1 MQVLEI
7 SLVINC
13 DGLHAAKTSLD
24 DFVFVIFYGNFY
36 RISNLTTAEKRTYR
50 AKF

>member
-24 DFVFVIFYGNFY
+24 DFFVIFYGNFY
-36 RISNLTTAEKRTYR
+36 RISNLTTGEKRTL
-50 AKF
+50 

>member
-13 DGLHAAKTSLD
+13 DWLHAAKTSLD
-24 DFVFVIFYGNFY
+24 DFFVWFLWKFLPH
-36 RISNLTTAEKRTYR
+36 SNLTTDEKRTL
-50 AKF
+50 